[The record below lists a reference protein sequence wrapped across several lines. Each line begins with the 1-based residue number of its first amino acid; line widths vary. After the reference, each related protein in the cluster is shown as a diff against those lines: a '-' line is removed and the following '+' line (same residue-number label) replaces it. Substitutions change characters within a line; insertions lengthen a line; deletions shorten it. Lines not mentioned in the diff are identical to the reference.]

1 MGPLP
6 ARGAARSL
14 RLGRTA
20 RNFARDQ
27 NEEQLGRNVMR
38 KLTAALCALVLFA
51 PAAQAQTIKDFLA
64 AVMQKWTTP
73 FEPFRL
79 IDNIYYVGTDGIA
92 VYVIKTSQGLILMDT
107 AMPQSTGMI
116 KDNIA
121 KLGLK
126 VSDIKII
133 LNSHAHFD
141 HTGGFAEM
149 KKETGAQLIAG
160 ERDRPLLEG
169 GYYPGDE
176 KNEDLAFQPVKVD
189 RAVKEGDKVTLGDT
203 TLTAHA
209 TPGHSPGCTS
219 WEMTVKD
226 GGQDCDVLFFCSG
239 TVALNRLVG
248 QPTYPG
254 IVDDYRSTYA
264 KVKAMKVDVLLGPHP
279 EVYGMQAKRAE
290 MKDGAPNPFVKP
302 GELVTYATGLSEDFD
317 KALAKQTA
325 ALENAK

>member
-1 MGPLP
+1 
-6 ARGAARSL
+6 
-14 RLGRTA
+14 
-20 RNFARDQ
+20 
-27 NEEQLGRNVMR
+27 MR
-38 KLTAALCALVLFA
+38 RLTAALCALTLLSTG
-51 PAAQAQTIKDFLA
+51 AQAQTIKDFLA
-64 AVMQKWTTP
+64 VAMKKWTAP
-73 FEPFRL
+73 FEPFQL

-121 KLGLK
+121 KLGFK
-126 VSDIKII
+126 VADIKII
-133 LNSHAHFD
+133 LNTHAHLD
-141 HTGGFAEM
+141 HTGGFAEI

-160 ERDRPLLEG
+160 ERDKPLLEG

-176 KNEDLAFQPVKVD
+176 KNEDLTFPAVKVD
-189 RAVKEGDKVTLGDT
+189 RAVNEGDKVTLGDT

-219 WEMTVKD
+219 WKLTIKD
-226 GGQDCDVLFFCSG
+226 GKENREVLFFCSG

-254 IVDDYRSTYA
+254 IVDDYRATFA
-264 KVKAMKVDVLLGPHP
+264 KAKAMKIDVLLGPHP

-290 MKDGAPNPFVKP
+290 MKEGAANPFVKP
-302 GELVTYATGLSEDFD
+302 GEIVTYATGLSEDFD
-317 KALAKQTA
+317 KQLTKQTA
-325 ALENAK
+325 ALEKK